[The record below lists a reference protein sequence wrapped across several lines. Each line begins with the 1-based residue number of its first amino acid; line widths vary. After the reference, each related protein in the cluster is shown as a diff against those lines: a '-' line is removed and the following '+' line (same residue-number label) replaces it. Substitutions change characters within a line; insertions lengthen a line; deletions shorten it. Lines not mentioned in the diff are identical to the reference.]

1 VNRLLCSKV
10 TQIVTEEK
18 IVSPRPN
25 SYTKHMRNMIILGIE
40 TSCDETAAA
49 VINGRSILS
58 NLIYS
63 QVLEHRP
70 FGGVVPEIAARSHV
84 HHLDTLISDAMKTAK
99 LDFSQLDG
107 VAGTAGPGLI
117 GGLMVGLTM
126 AKTIALVHDLPFA
139 AVNHLEAHALTAR
152 LTEGIAFPYLLL
164 LASGGHCQLLIVKGV
179 AQYQRLGTTLDDAP
193 GEAFDKVARMLGL
206 GYPGGP
212 AVEKLARIGDPQRY
226 KLPRPLKGREGCDF
240 SFSGL
245 KTAVA
250 RIIETEGIVENH
262 IPDICAS
269 FQDAVADIFMDRLG
283 NAVLLSNEPPLKRV
297 NNFVVAG
304 GVAANK
310 LLRTKLREKS
320 ADFGLDFT
328 APPAEFCTD
337 NAAMVAW
344 AGAERIALGLID
356 SLDAP
361 PRARWPMEH
370 QPELTMGRQPV
381 KF

>member
-1 VNRLLCSKV
+1 
-10 TQIVTEEK
+10 
-18 IVSPRPN
+18 
-25 SYTKHMRNMIILGIE
+25 MRNMIILGIE

-49 VINGRSILS
+49 VISGRSILS

-84 HHLDTLISDAMKTAK
+84 HHLDTLISDAMETAK
-99 LDFSQLDG
+99 LDFIHLDG

-152 LTEGIAFPYLLL
+152 LTERIEFPYLLL

-250 RIIETEGIVENH
+250 RIVEKEGIIQDHVPN
-262 IPDICAS
+262 ICAS
-269 FQDAVADIFMDRLG
+269 FQGAVADIFMDRLE
-283 NAVLLSNEPPLKRV
+283 NAVLLSNESLLKPLQ
-297 NNFVVAG
+297 NFVVAG

-310 LLRTKLREKS
+310 FIRTKLQKKS
-320 ADFGLDFT
+320 ADFGLNFT
-328 APPAEFCTD
+328 APPAKFCTD
-337 NAAMVAW
+337 NAAMIAW

-370 QPELTMGRQPV
+370 QPRPTTGKQPA
-381 KF
+381 KL

>member
-1 VNRLLCSKV
+1 
-10 TQIVTEEK
+10 
-18 IVSPRPN
+18 
-25 SYTKHMRNMIILGIE
+25 MIILGIE
-40 TSCDETAAA
+40 TSCDETAVA
-49 VINGRSILS
+49 VINGRTVLS
-58 NLIYS
+58 NLVYS

-84 HHLDTLISDAMKTAK
+84 HHLDTLISDAMEAAK

-126 AKTIALVHDLPFA
+126 AKTIALVHNLPFA
-139 AVNHLEAHALTAR
+139 AVNHLEAHALTVR
-152 LTEGIAFPYLLL
+152 LTAGTTFPYLLL
-164 LASGGHCQLLIVKGV
+164 LASGGHCQLLLVKGI
-179 AQYQRLGTTLDDAP
+179 AQYQRLGSTLDDAP

-212 AVEKLARIGDPQRY
+212 AVEKLGRIGDPQRY

-250 RIIETEGIVENH
+250 RIVEAEGIIETH

-283 NAVLLSNEPPLKRV
+283 NAVLLSNGPRLKRV
-297 NNFVVAG
+297 KNFVVAG

-310 LLRTKLREKS
+310 LIRTKLQEKS
-320 ADFGLDFT
+320 AEFGLDFT

-356 SLDAP
+356 NLDAP

-370 QPELTMGRQPV
+370 QPEPPMGKQPV
-381 KF
+381 RL

>member
-1 VNRLLCSKV
+1 SVSRLLCSKV

-18 IVSPRPN
+18 IVLQRVN
-25 SYTKHMRNMIILGIE
+25 SYTKHMTNMIILGIE

-49 VINGRSILS
+49 VINGRTILS
-58 NLIYS
+58 NLVYS

-70 FGGVVPEIAARSHV
+70 YGGVVPEIAARSHV
-84 HHLDTLISDAMKTAK
+84 HHLDTLVSDAMETAK
-99 LDFSQLDG
+99 LDFSHLDG
-107 VAGTAGPGLI
+107 IAGTAGPGLI

-126 AKTIALVHDLPFA
+126 AKTIALVHALPFA

-310 LLRTKLREKS
+310 LLRTKLQKKS

-328 APPAEFCTD
+328 APPA
-337 NAAMVAW
+337 
-344 AGAERIALGLID
+344 
-356 SLDAP
+356 
-361 PRARWPMEH
+361 
-370 QPELTMGRQPV
+370 
-381 KF
+381 